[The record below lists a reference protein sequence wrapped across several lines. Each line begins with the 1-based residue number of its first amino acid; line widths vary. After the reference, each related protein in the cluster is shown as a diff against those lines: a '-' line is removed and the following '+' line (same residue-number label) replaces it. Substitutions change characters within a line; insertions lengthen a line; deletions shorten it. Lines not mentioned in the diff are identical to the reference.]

1 MISYPAHRRQR
12 VADRESGQASM
23 VTVAM
28 FMMLFAAIA
37 VSFTFVVI
45 SASRQ
50 ALNDSLQ
57 SSAKIAAESGVE
69 DAKRL
74 IVYCYNKRQSDGSYP
89 PDDQKLC
96 LQVIGKLS
104 DELEGMG
111 CDKILKEMYD
121 KGGISDV
128 EQESNNRGYR
138 VKVGNNGSNNNNENN
153 EYYQCLKIATKTDNY
168 QGIVN
173 NLGKSVIVPL
183 RVVDEKGHAAVIDK
197 LEIEWHRNV
206 TGNDG
211 DNPAEMNGATGTG
224 LPPANIWSKSN
235 RPAVLRVERVG
246 VPKKAGGFSLND
258 LADSDTALTL
268 RPSVNPSLKGNS
280 NYNLGAYKPQ
290 YPPLPLGRDGIAP
303 NNQYYDQHGNKIAPI
318 AEAACKDGG
327 GGDDYACKT
336 TFNGELLDTGN
347 IDYYLRINA
356 IYRSTHFKIT
366 AYGQNGKKLYFDGV
380 QPLVDV
386 TGRSSDSFSR
396 IQARLKPSFDKNADS
411 TNWWPEYV
419 IDTNGKVCKD
429 IEVQYDEGEDRCK

>member
-1 MISYPAHRRQR
+1 MISRLVSRCRPG
-12 VADRESGQASM
+12 DRESGQASM

-89 PDDQKLC
+89 SADDKKLC
-96 LQVIGKLS
+96 SQVIGKLS
-104 DELEGMG
+104 DQLEGMG

-128 EQESNNRGYR
+128 ERENNNRGYR
-138 VKVGNNGSNNNNENN
+138 VKVGNNGGGSNENN

-168 QGIVN
+168 QGMVN
-173 NLGKSVIVPL
+173 NLGKSIIVPL
-183 RVVDEKGHAAVIDK
+183 RVVDTQNQAAVIASLK
-197 LEIEWHRNV
+197 IEWHRNV
-206 TGNDG
+206 NGNDG
-211 DNPAEMNGATGTG
+211 DNLAEMNGATGTG
-224 LPPANIWSKSN
+224 LPPANIWSNSN

-246 VPKKAGGFSLND
+246 VPKGNFTLD
-258 LADSDTALTL
+258 QLADRDTALTL
-268 RPSVNPSLKGNS
+268 RPSVNGKGS
-280 NYNLGAYKPQ
+280 YNLGAYKPR
-290 YPPLPLGRDGIAP
+290 YPFNDRDKIAP
-303 NNQYYDQHGNKIAPI
+303 NNQYYDHSKKTVPI
-318 AEAACKDGG
+318 VEAACKDGG

-336 TFNGELLDTGN
+336 TFDGESLVTKD

-356 IYRSTHFKIT
+356 IYRSAHFKIT
-366 AYGQNGKKLYFDGV
+366 AYDKSGKKLYFDGV

-429 IEVQYDEGEDRCK
+429 IEVQYDTGEDRCTYN

>member
-1 MISYPAHRRQR
+1 MISRLVSRCRPG
-12 VADRESGQASM
+12 DRESGQASM

-74 IVYCYNKRQSDGSYP
+74 IVYCYNKRQLGGGYSSA
-89 PDDQKLC
+89 DDQKLC
-96 LQVIGKLS
+96 SQVIGKLS
-104 DELEGMG
+104 DELEGMK
-111 CDKILKEMYD
+111 CDYILEQMKN
-121 KGGISDV
+121 KAGIDGV
-128 EQESNNRGYR
+128 EEEDNGRGYR
-138 VKVGNNGSNNNNENN
+138 VRVGNNGGGKNENN

-168 QGIVN
+168 QGVVN

-183 RVVDEKGHAAVIDK
+183 RVVDKYNQAAVIDR

-211 DNPAEMNGATGTG
+211 DDPAKMNGAMGTG
-224 LPPANIWSKSN
+224 LPPAGTWNSGNSN

-246 VPKKAGGFSLND
+246 VPKKVGGFTLNE

-268 RPSVNPSLKGNS
+268 RPSVNGNGGGKDK
-280 NYNLGAYKPQ
+280 NRYHLGDYKPYYQ
-290 YPPLPLGRDGIAP
+290 SGRDSIAP
-303 NNQYYDQHGNKIAPI
+303 NNQYGGKAPI
-318 AEAACKDGG
+318 VEVKCDGA
-327 GGDDYACKT
+327 DYACKT
-336 TFNGELLDTGN
+336 IFEDSLDTTKK
-347 IDYYLRINA
+347 DYYLRINA

-366 AYGQNGKKLYFDGV
+366 AYGPGGKKLYFDGV

-429 IEVQYDEGEDRCK
+429 IEVQYDTGEDRCK

>member
-1 MISYPAHRRQR
+1 MISRLVSRCRPG
-12 VADRESGQASM
+12 DRESGQASM

-74 IVYCYNKRQSDGSYP
+74 IVYCYNKRSGGSYTT
-89 PDDQKLC
+89 PDAQQLC
-96 LQVIGKLS
+96 PQVIGKLS
-104 DELEGMG
+104 TELEGMG
-111 CDKILKEMYD
+111 CDEILGLM
-121 KGGISDV
+121 KGKGISDV
-128 EQESNNRGYR
+128 EEEGGRGYR

-183 RVVDEKGHAAVIDK
+183 RVVTEKNQAAVITSLK
-197 LEIEWHRNV
+197 IEWHRNV

-211 DNPAEMNGATGTG
+211 DDPAKMNGAMGTG
-224 LPPANIWSKSN
+224 LPPTGTWNSGNSN

-246 VPKKAGGFSLND
+246 VPKKVGGFTLNE

-268 RPSVNPSLKGNS
+268 RPSLKGNS
-280 NYNLGAYKPQ
+280 SYNLGAYKPQ

-303 NNQYYDQHGNKIAPI
+303 NNQYSGKVPI
-318 AEAACKDGG
+318 VEAKCKDNNG
-327 GGDDYACKT
+327 DYACETIFDKESLYT
-336 TFNGELLDTGN
+336 DK
-347 IDYYLRINA
+347 IYYLRINA

-366 AYGQNGKKLYFDGV
+366 AYQGKDKLYFDGV

-429 IEVQYDEGEDRCK
+429 IEVQYDEGEDRCPHN

>member
-1 MISYPAHRRQR
+1 MISYRARRRQR

-74 IVYCYNKRQSDGSYP
+74 IVYCYNKRQSDGTYP
-89 PDDQKLC
+89 PADQQLC
-96 LQVIGKLS
+96 SQVIGKLS
-104 DELEGMG
+104 DDLETTG
-111 CDKILKEMYD
+111 CDEILGLM
-121 KGGISDV
+121 KGKGISDV
-128 EQESNNRGYR
+128 EEEGNNRGYR
-138 VKVGNNGSNNNNENN
+138 VKVGNNSGGKNENN

-168 QGIVN
+168 QGTVN

-183 RVVDEKGHAAVIDK
+183 RVVDTKNQAAVIAS

-211 DNPAEMNGATGTG
+211 DDPAKMNGAMGTG
-224 LPPANIWSKSN
+224 LPPAGTWNSGNSN

-246 VPKKAGGFSLND
+246 VPNKVNFTLD
-258 LADSDTALTL
+258 QLADSDTALTL
-268 RPSVNPSLKGNS
+268 RPSVKGNS
-280 NYNLGAYKPQ
+280 SYNLGTYKPR
-290 YPPLPLGRDGIAP
+290 YPFNDRDKIAP
-303 NNQYYDQHGNKIAPI
+303 NNQYYDQYGNKTAPI
-318 AEAACKDGG
+318 VKAACKDSG
-327 GGDDYACKT
+327 DYACKT
-336 TFNGELLDTGN
+336 TFDGESLVTKDK
-347 IDYYLRINA
+347 DYYLRINA

-366 AYGQNGKKLYFDGV
+366 AKDKNGNKLYFDGV

-429 IEVQYDEGEDRCK
+429 IEVQYDEGEDRCPHN

>member
-1 MISYPAHRRQR
+1 MISRLVSRCRPG
-12 VADRESGQASM
+12 DRESGQASM

-74 IVYCYNKRQSDGSYP
+74 IVYCYNKRQSGGGYSSA
-89 PDDQKLC
+89 DDKKLC
-96 LQVIGKLS
+96 SQVIGKLS
-104 DELEGMG
+104 DQLEGMG
-111 CDKILKEMYD
+111 CDEILGLM
-121 KGGISDV
+121 KGKGISDV
-128 EQESNNRGYR
+128 EEESNNRGYR
-138 VKVGNNGSNNNNENN
+138 VKVGNNGGGKNENN

-168 QGIVN
+168 QGVVN
-173 NLGKSVIVPL
+173 NLGKSIIVPL
-183 RVVDEKGHAAVIDK
+183 RVVNTQNQAAVIAS

-211 DNPAEMNGATGTG
+211 DDPAKMNGAMGTG
-224 LPPANIWSKSN
+224 LPPAGTWNSGNSN

-246 VPKKAGGFSLND
+246 VVKGSFTLDS
-258 LADSDTALTL
+258 LADRDTALTL
-268 RPSVNPSLKGNS
+268 RPSVNGNGGGKDK
-280 NYNLGAYKPQ
+280 NRYHLGDYKPYYQ
-290 YPPLPLGRDGIAP
+290 SGRDSIAP
-303 NNQYYDQHGNKIAPI
+303 NNQYGGKAPI
-318 AEAACKDGG
+318 VEAKCDGA
-327 GGDDYACKT
+327 DYACKT
-336 TFNGELLDTGN
+336 IFEDSLDTTKT
-347 IDYYLRINA
+347 DYYLRINA

-429 IEVQYDEGEDRCK
+429 IEVQYDEGEDRCKYK

>member
-1 MISYPAHRRQR
+1 MISYRARRRQR

-74 IVYCYNKRQSDGSYP
+74 IVYCYNKRSGGSYIT
-89 PDDQKLC
+89 PDAQQLC
-96 LQVIGKLS
+96 PKVIGKLS
-104 DELEGMG
+104 TELEGMD
-111 CDKILKEMYD
+111 CDYILKPMHD
-121 KGGISDV
+121 NGTISSV
-128 EQESNNRGYR
+128 EKEDNGRGYR
-138 VKVGNNGSNNNNENN
+138 VRVGNNSGGKNENN

-168 QGIVN
+168 QGTVN

-183 RVVDEKGHAAVIDK
+183 RVVDGKNQAAVIDR

-211 DNPAEMNGATGTG
+211 DDLAEMNGANGTG
-224 LPPANIWSKSN
+224 LPPAGTWNNSN

-246 VPKKAGGFSLND
+246 VPKNNFTLDSL
-258 LADSDTALTL
+258 AESDTALTL
-268 RPSVNPSLKGNS
+268 RPSVSGNGKGGYRLG
-280 NYNLGAYKPQ
+280 NYEPQ
-290 YPPLPLGRDGIAP
+290 YPSGNKDKIAP
-303 NNQYYDQHGNKIAPI
+303 NSQYHKGVPIVEAYCQNGGNNN
-318 AEAACKDGG
+318 
-327 GGDDYACKT
+327 DYACKT
-336 TFNGELLDTGN
+336 IFNKESLYTDKT
-347 IDYYLRINA
+347 YYLRINA

-366 AYGQNGKKLYFDGV
+366 AYQGKNKLYFDGV

-429 IEVQYDEGEDRCK
+429 IEVQYDKGEDRCQP

>member
-1 MISYPAHRRQR
+1 MISRLVSRCRPG
-12 VADRESGQASM
+12 DRESGQASM

-74 IVYCYNKRQSDGSYP
+74 IVYCYNKRSGGNYTT
-89 PDDQKLC
+89 PDAQQLC
-96 LQVIGKLS
+96 PKVIGKLS
-104 DELEGMG
+104 TELEGMG
-111 CDKILKEMYD
+111 CDEILKPMHD
-121 KGGISDV
+121 IGTISEV
-128 EQESNNRGYR
+128 EQEGNNRGYR
-138 VKVGNNGSNNNNENN
+138 VKVGDNSGGKNENN

-183 RVVDEKGHAAVIDK
+183 RVVDKNNNAAVIAS

-211 DNPAEMNGATGTG
+211 DNPADMNGVKGTG
-224 LPPANIWSKSN
+224 LPPAATWNSRN

-246 VPKKAGGFSLND
+246 VAKGNFTLDS

-268 RPSVNPSLKGNS
+268 RPSEKGNDR
-280 NYNLGAYKPQ
+280 YRLGNYKPR
-290 YPPLPLGRDGIAP
+290 YPSGRNNIAP
-303 NNQYYDQHGNKIAPI
+303 NNQYNNGNVPI
-318 AEAACKDGG
+318 VEANCQNGSNKN
-327 GGDDYACKT
+327 DYACKT
-336 TFNGELLDTGN
+336 IFDQESLDTKAT
-347 IDYYLRINA
+347 DYYLRINA

-366 AYGQNGKKLYFDGV
+366 AYGPGGNKLYFDGV

-396 IQARLKPSFDKNADS
+396 IQARLKPTYDNS
-411 TNWWPEYV
+411 TNSSNWWPEYV

-429 IEVQYDEGEDRCK
+429 IEVQYDKGEDRCTY

>member
-1 MISYPAHRRQR
+1 MISRLVSRCRPG
-12 VADRESGQASM
+12 DRESGQASM

-74 IVYCYNKRQSDGSYP
+74 IVYCYNKRQSDGNYP
-89 PDDQKLC
+89 PDAQQLC
-96 LQVIGKLS
+96 PKVIGKLS
-104 DELEGMG
+104 DKLEDMG
-111 CDKILKEMYD
+111 CDDILKPMHD

-138 VKVGNNGSNNNNENN
+138 VKVGNNGGGKNENN

-168 QGIVN
+168 QGMVN
-173 NLGKSVIVPL
+173 NLGKSIIVPL
-183 RVVDEKGHAAVIDK
+183 RVVNTQNQAAVIASLK
-197 LEIEWHRNV
+197 IEWHRNV
-206 TGNDG
+206 NGNDG
-211 DNPAEMNGATGTG
+211 DNPAEMNGAEGTG

-268 RPSVNPSLKGNS
+268 RPSVNGNGGGKDK
-280 NYNLGAYKPQ
+280 NRYHLGDYKPYYQ
-290 YPPLPLGRDGIAP
+290 SGRDSIAP
-303 NNQYYDQHGNKIAPI
+303 NNQYGGKAPI
-318 AEAACKDGG
+318 VEVKCDGA
-327 GGDDYACKT
+327 DYACKT
-336 TFNGELLDTGN
+336 IFEDSLHTNKK
-347 IDYYLRINA
+347 DYYLRINA

-366 AYGQNGKKLYFDGV
+366 AYDDHGNKLYFDGV

-386 TGRSSDSFSR
+386 TGSSSDSFSR

-429 IEVQYDEGEDRCK
+429 IEVQYDEGEDRCTYK

>member
-1 MISYPAHRRQR
+1 MISRLVSRCRPG
-12 VADRESGQASM
+12 DRESGQASM

-74 IVYCYNKRQSDGSYP
+74 IVYCYNKRQPGGGYSSA
-89 PDDQKLC
+89 DDQKLC
-96 LQVIGKLS
+96 SQVIGKLS
-104 DELEGMG
+104 DELEGMK
-111 CDKILKEMYD
+111 CDYILEQMKN
-121 KGGISDV
+121 KAGIDGV
-128 EQESNNRGYR
+128 EEEDNGRGYR
-138 VKVGNNGSNNNNENN
+138 VRVGNNGGGKNENN

-168 QGIVN
+168 QGVVN

-183 RVVDEKGHAAVIDK
+183 RVVDINNQAAVIDR

-206 TGNDG
+206 AGNDG
-211 DNPAEMNGATGTG
+211 DNPADMNGAKGTG
-224 LPPANIWSKSN
+224 LPKATTWNSSN

-246 VPKKAGGFSLND
+246 VPKGNFTLD
-258 LADSDTALTL
+258 QLAESDTALTL
-268 RPSVNPSLKGNS
+268 RPSVKKNVS
-280 NYNLGAYKPQ
+280 NYRLGDYKPQ
-290 YPPLPLGRDGIAP
+290 YPFNDRDKIAP
-303 NNQYYDQHGNKIAPI
+303 NSQYYDQHGNKIAPI
-318 AEAACKDGG
+318 VEATCKNNNGE
-327 GGDDYACKT
+327 YACKT
-336 TFNGELLDTGN
+336 IFDQESLYTDKT
-347 IDYYLRINA
+347 YYLRINA

-366 AYGQNGKKLYFDGV
+366 AYQGKNKLYFDGV

-429 IEVQYDEGEDRCK
+429 IEVQYDTGEDRCK

>member
-1 MISYPAHRRQR
+1 MISRLVSRCRPG
-12 VADRESGQASM
+12 DRESGQASM

-89 PDDQKLC
+89 PADQKLC

-104 DELEGMG
+104 TDLETMG
-111 CDKILKEMYD
+111 CDKILEQVAITQPSNFKVEKED
-121 KGGISDV
+121 NG
-128 EQESNNRGYR
+128 RGYR
-138 VKVGNNGSNNNNENN
+138 VRVGNNGSSNKNENN

-168 QGIVN
+168 QGVVN

-183 RVVDEKGHAAVIDK
+183 RVVDKNNNAAVIDR

-211 DNPAEMNGATGTG
+211 DDPAKMNGAMGTG
-224 LPPANIWSKSN
+224 LPPAGTWNNSN

-246 VPKKAGGFSLND
+246 VPKKVGGFTLNE

-268 RPSVNPSLKGNS
+268 RPSVKKNVS
-280 NYNLGAYKPQ
+280 NYRLGDYKPQ
-290 YPPLPLGRDGIAP
+290 YPFNDRDKIAP
-303 NNQYYDQHGNKIAPI
+303 NSQYYDQHGNKIAPI
-318 AEAACKDGG
+318 VEATCKNNNGE
-327 GGDDYACKT
+327 YACKT
-336 TFNGELLDTGN
+336 IFDQESLYTDKT
-347 IDYYLRINA
+347 YYLRINA

-366 AYGQNGKKLYFDGV
+366 AYQGKNKLYFDGV

-429 IEVQYDEGEDRCK
+429 IEVQYDEGEDRCPQH

>member
-1 MISYPAHRRQR
+1 MISYRARRRQR

-74 IVYCYNKRQSDGSYP
+74 IVYCYNKRSGGSYTT
-89 PDDQKLC
+89 PDAQQLC
-96 LQVIGKLS
+96 PQVIGKLS
-104 DELEGMG
+104 TELEGMG
-111 CDKILKEMYD
+111 CDEILGLM
-121 KGGISDV
+121 KGKGISDV

-138 VKVGNNGSNNNNENN
+138 VKVGNNGGGKNENN

-168 QGIVN
+168 QGVVN

-183 RVVDEKGHAAVIDK
+183 RVVDEKGHAAVITK

-211 DNPAEMNGATGTG
+211 DDPAKMNGAMGTG

-235 RPAVLRVERVG
+235 RPAVLRVERVD
-246 VPKKAGGFSLND
+246 VPKGNFTLD
-258 LADSDTALTL
+258 QLADSDTALTL
-268 RPSVNPSLKGNS
+268 RPSLKGNS
-280 NYNLGAYKPQ
+280 SYNLGTYKPR
-290 YPPLPLGRDGIAP
+290 YPFNDRNKIAP
-303 NNQYYDQHGNKIAPI
+303 NNQYYDHSKKTVPI
-318 AEAACKDGG
+318 VEAACNDSG
-327 GGDDYACKT
+327 DYACKT
-336 TFNGELLDTGN
+336 TFNGELLDTDKTA
-347 IDYYLRINA
+347 DYYLRINA

-366 AYGQNGKKLYFDGV
+366 AYDKNGKLYFDGV

-429 IEVQYDEGEDRCK
+429 IEVQYDKGEDRCK

>member
-1 MISYPAHRRQR
+1 MISYQARRRQR
-12 VADRESGQASM
+12 VADCESGQASM

-89 PDDQKLC
+89 PADKPLC
-96 LQVIGKLS
+96 SEVIGKLS
-104 DELEGMG
+104 DELEGRG
-111 CDKILKEMYD
+111 CDKILKPMYD

-128 EQESNNRGYR
+128 EEEGGRGYR
-138 VKVGNNGSNNNNENN
+138 VRVGNSGSNNNNENN

-168 QGIVN
+168 QGVVN

-183 RVVDEKGHAAVIDK
+183 RVVNTQNQAAVIAS

-206 TGNDG
+206 AGNDG
-211 DNPAEMNGATGTG
+211 DDPAKMNGAMGTG
-224 LPPANIWSKSN
+224 LPPAGTWNSGNSN

-246 VPKKAGGFSLND
+246 VPKKAGGFSLNE

-268 RPSVNPSLKGNS
+268 RPSVKKKVS
-280 NYNLGAYKPQ
+280 NYRLGDYKPQ
-290 YPPLPLGRDGIAP
+290 YPFNDRDKIAP
-303 NNQYYDQHGNKIAPI
+303 NSQYYDQHGNKIAPI
-318 AEAACKDGG
+318 AEAACKDGVG
-327 GGDDYACKT
+327 SNNEYACKT
-336 TFNGELLDTGN
+336 TFYGELLDTDKTA
-347 IDYYLRINA
+347 DYYLRINA

-366 AYGQNGKKLYFDGV
+366 AYDKNGSKLYFDGV

-429 IEVQYDEGEDRCK
+429 IEVQYDKGEDRCNP

>member
-1 MISYPAHRRQR
+1 MISRLVSRCRPG
-12 VADRESGQASM
+12 DRESGQASM

-74 IVYCYNKRQSDGSYP
+74 IVYCYNKRQASGGYASQAD
-89 PDDQKLC
+89 KNLC
-96 LQVIGKLS
+96 SEVIGKLS
-104 DELEGMG
+104 TELEGRD
-111 CDKILKEMYD
+111 CDKILEQVDITQSSNFKVEKE
-121 KGGISDV
+121 GG
-128 EQESNNRGYR
+128 RGYR
-138 VKVGNNGSNNNNENN
+138 VRVGNNGGGKNENN

-168 QGIVN
+168 QGVVN

-183 RVVDEKGHAAVIDK
+183 RVVDKYNQAAVIDR

-211 DNPAEMNGATGTG
+211 DDPAVMNGAKGTG
-224 LPPANIWSKSN
+224 LPKATTWNSSN

-246 VPKKAGGFSLND
+246 VPKKVGGFTLNE

-268 RPSVNPSLKGNS
+268 RPSESGNGKGGYRLG
-280 NYNLGAYKPQ
+280 NYEPQ
-290 YPPLPLGRDGIAP
+290 YPSGNKDKIAP
-303 NNQYYDQHGNKIAPI
+303 NSQYHKGVPIVEAYCQNGGNNN
-318 AEAACKDGG
+318 
-327 GGDDYACKT
+327 DYACKT
-336 TFNGELLDTGN
+336 IFNKESLYTDKT
-347 IDYYLRINA
+347 YYLRINA

-366 AYGQNGKKLYFDGV
+366 AYGPGGNKLYFDGV

-386 TGRSSDSFSR
+386 TGSSSDSFSR

-429 IEVQYDEGEDRCK
+429 IEVQYDTGEDRCK

>member
-1 MISYPAHRRQR
+1 MISRLVSRCRPG
-12 VADRESGQASM
+12 DRESGQASM

-89 PDDQKLC
+89 PADKPLC
-96 LQVIGKLS
+96 SEVIGKLS
-104 DELEGMG
+104 DELEGRG
-111 CDKILKEMYD
+111 CDKILKPMYD

-128 EQESNNRGYR
+128 EEEGGRGYR
-138 VKVGNNGSNNNNENN
+138 VKVGNNSGGKNENN

-168 QGIVN
+168 QGVVN

-183 RVVDEKGHAAVIDK
+183 RVVDKNNNAAVIAS

-206 TGNDG
+206 AGSDG
-211 DNPAEMNGATGTG
+211 DNQAEMNGAEGTG
-224 LPPANIWSKSN
+224 LPPANIWTKSN

-246 VPKKAGGFSLND
+246 VANKGSFTLDS
-258 LADSDTALTL
+258 LADNDTALTL
-268 RPSVNPSLKGNS
+268 RPSLKGNS

-303 NNQYYDQHGNKIAPI
+303 NNQYGGKVPI
-318 AEAACKDGG
+318 VGAKCQDSG
-327 GGDDYACKT
+327 DYACKT
-336 TFNGELLDTGN
+336 TFDGESLVTKDT
-347 IDYYLRINA
+347 DYYLRINA
-356 IYRSTHFKIT
+356 IYRSAHFKIT
-366 AYGQNGKKLYFDGV
+366 AYDKNGKPLYFDGV

-396 IQARLKPSFDKNADS
+396 IQARLRPSFDKNADS

-429 IEVQYDEGEDRCK
+429 IEVQYDKGEDRCQP

>member
-1 MISYPAHRRQR
+1 MISRLVSRCRPG
-12 VADRESGQASM
+12 DRESGQASM

-74 IVYCYNKRQSDGSYP
+74 IVYCYNKRSGGSYTT
-89 PDDQKLC
+89 PDAQQLC
-96 LQVIGKLS
+96 PKVIGKLS
-104 DELEGMG
+104 TELEGMG
-111 CDKILKEMYD
+111 CDEILKPMHD
-121 KGGISDV
+121 IGTISEV
-128 EQESNNRGYR
+128 EQEGNNRGYR
-138 VKVGNNGSNNNNENN
+138 VKVGNNGGGDNENN

-168 QGIVN
+168 QGVVN

-183 RVVDEKGHAAVIDK
+183 RVVDINNQAAVITSLK
-197 LEIEWHRNV
+197 IEWHRNV

-211 DNPAEMNGATGTG
+211 DDPAVMNGAMGTG
-224 LPPANIWSKSN
+224 LPPVGTWNSGNSN

-246 VPKKAGGFSLND
+246 VPKKVGGFSLND

-268 RPSVNPSLKGNS
+268 RPSLKGNS
-280 NYNLGAYKPQ
+280 SYNLGAYKPQ

-303 NNQYYDQHGNKIAPI
+303 NNQYSGKVPI
-318 AEAACKDGG
+318 VEAACKDGG

-336 TFNGELLDTGN
+336 TFDGESLVTKDK
-347 IDYYLRINA
+347 DYYLRINA

-366 AYGQNGKKLYFDGV
+366 AYDQNGKPLYFDGV

-429 IEVQYDEGEDRCK
+429 IEVQYDKGEDRCNP

>member
-1 MISYPAHRRQR
+1 MISYRAHRRQR

-74 IVYCYNKRQSDGSYP
+74 IVYCYNKRQPDGSYLHQ
-89 PDDQKLC
+89 DDKQLC
-96 LQVIGKLS
+96 SEVIGKLS
-104 DELEGMG
+104 DKLEDMG
-111 CDKILKEMYD
+111 CDDILD
-121 KGGISDV
+121 KLD
-128 EQESNNRGYR
+128 SNNYKNSFAVEEEGNRGHR
-138 VKVGNNGSNNNNENN
+138 VRVGNNGSNNNNENN

-168 QGIVN
+168 QGTVN

-183 RVVDEKGHAAVIDK
+183 RVVDKYNQAAVIDR

-211 DNPAEMNGATGTG
+211 DNPADMNGAKGPG
-224 LPPANIWSKSN
+224 LPSAGTWNSSN

-246 VPKKAGGFSLND
+246 VPKKVGGFSLKD

-268 RPSVNPSLKGNS
+268 RPSVKKNVS
-280 NYNLGAYKPQ
+280 NYRLGDYKPQ
-290 YPPLPLGRDGIAP
+290 YPFNNRDKIAP
-303 NNQYYDQHGNKIAPI
+303 NSQYYDQHGNKIAPI
-318 AEAACKDGG
+318 VEATCKNNNGE
-327 GGDDYACKT
+327 YACKT
-336 TFNGELLDTGN
+336 IFDQESLYTDKT
-347 IDYYLRINA
+347 YYLRINA

-366 AYGQNGKKLYFDGV
+366 AYGPGGNKLYFDGV

-429 IEVQYDEGEDRCK
+429 IEVQYDEGEDRCKYK

>member
-1 MISYPAHRRQR
+1 MISYPARRRQR

-74 IVYCYNKRQSDGSYP
+74 IVYCYNKRSGGSYTT
-89 PDDQKLC
+89 PDAQQLC
-96 LQVIGKLS
+96 PKVIGKLS
-104 DELEGMG
+104 TELEGMG
-111 CDKILKEMYD
+111 CDKILEKMY
-121 KGGISDV
+121 KKGISDV
-128 EQESNNRGYR
+128 EQEGNRGYR
-138 VKVGNNGSNNNNENN
+138 VRVGNNGGGKNENN

-168 QGIVN
+168 QGMVN

-183 RVVDEKGHAAVIDK
+183 RVVDKNNNAAVIAS

-206 TGNDG
+206 AGNDG
-211 DNPAEMNGATGTG
+211 DNQAEMHGAEGTG
-224 LPPANIWSKSN
+224 LPPANIWTKSN

-246 VPKKAGGFSLND
+246 VPNKVNFTLD
-258 LADSDTALTL
+258 QLADSDTALTL
-268 RPSVNPSLKGNS
+268 RPSVKGNS
-280 NYNLGAYKPQ
+280 SYNLGTYKPR
-290 YPPLPLGRDGIAP
+290 YPFNDRDKIAP
-303 NNQYYDQHGNKIAPI
+303 NNQYYDQYGNKTAPI
-318 AEAACKDGG
+318 VKAACKDSG
-327 GGDDYACKT
+327 DYACKT

-347 IDYYLRINA
+347 KDYYLRINA
-356 IYRSTHFKIT
+356 IYRSAHFKIT
-366 AYGQNGKKLYFDGV
+366 AYDKNGSKLYFDGV

-429 IEVQYDEGEDRCK
+429 IEVQYDKGEDRCNP

>member
-1 MISYPAHRRQR
+1 MISYRARRRQR

-89 PDDQKLC
+89 PADQKLC
-96 LQVIGKLS
+96 SEVIGKLS
-104 DELEGMG
+104 DELEGRS
-111 CDKILKEMYD
+111 CDKILGELDNINYNKSFAVEKE
-121 KGGISDV
+121 GS
-128 EQESNNRGYR
+128 RGYR
-138 VKVGNNGSNNNNENN
+138 VRVGDNSGGKNENN

-173 NLGKSVIVPL
+173 NLGKSIIVPL
-183 RVVDEKGHAAVIDK
+183 RVVNTQNQAAVIASLK
-197 LEIEWHRNV
+197 IEWHRNV
-206 TGNDG
+206 NGNDG
-211 DNPAEMNGATGTG
+211 DNPAEMNGAEGTG

-268 RPSVNPSLKGNS
+268 RPSLKGNS

-303 NNQYYDQHGNKIAPI
+303 NNQYGGKVPI
-318 AEAACKDGG
+318 VGAKCQDSG
-327 GGDDYACKT
+327 DYACKT
-336 TFNGELLDTGN
+336 TFDGESLDTDKTA
-347 IDYYLRINA
+347 DYYLRINA

-366 AYGQNGKKLYFDGV
+366 AYDKNGSKLYFDGV

-429 IEVQYDEGEDRCK
+429 IEVQYDKGEDRCKP

>member
-1 MISYPAHRRQR
+1 MISYQARRRQR
-12 VADRESGQASM
+12 VADCESGQASM

-74 IVYCYNKRQSDGSYP
+74 IVYCYNKRSGGSYTT
-89 PDDQKLC
+89 PDAQQLC
-96 LQVIGKLS
+96 PKVIGKLS
-104 DELEGMG
+104 TELEGMG
-111 CDKILKEMYD
+111 CDEILGLM
-121 KGGISDV
+121 KGKGISDV
-128 EQESNNRGYR
+128 EEEGGRGYR
-138 VKVGNNGSNNNNENN
+138 VRVGNSGSNNNNENN

-168 QGIVN
+168 QGVVN

-183 RVVDEKGHAAVIDK
+183 RVVNTQNQAAVIAS

-211 DNPAEMNGATGTG
+211 DDPAKMNGAMGTG
-224 LPPANIWSKSN
+224 LPPAGTWNSGNSN

-246 VPKKAGGFSLND
+246 VVKGSFTLDS
-258 LADSDTALTL
+258 LADRDTALTL
-268 RPSVNPSLKGNS
+268 RPSVNGNGGGKDK
-280 NYNLGAYKPQ
+280 NRYHLGDYKPYYQ
-290 YPPLPLGRDGIAP
+290 SGRDSIAP
-303 NNQYYDQHGNKIAPI
+303 NNQYGGKAPI
-318 AEAACKDGG
+318 VEAKCDGA
-327 GGDDYACKT
+327 DYACKT
-336 TFNGELLDTGN
+336 IFEDSLDTTKT
-347 IDYYLRINA
+347 DYYLRINA

-429 IEVQYDEGEDRCK
+429 IEVQYDKGEDRCQ

>member
-1 MISYPAHRRQR
+1 MISRLVSRCRPG
-12 VADRESGQASM
+12 DRESGQASM

-74 IVYCYNKRQSDGSYP
+74 IVYCYNKRQLGGGYSSA
-89 PDDQKLC
+89 DDQKLC
-96 LQVIGKLS
+96 SQVIGKLS
-104 DELEGMG
+104 DELETRG
-111 CDKILKEMYD
+111 CDEILEQVAITQSSNFKVEKE
-121 KGGISDV
+121 GG
-128 EQESNNRGYR
+128 RGYR
-138 VKVGNNGSNNNNENN
+138 VRVGNNGGGKNENN

-168 QGIVN
+168 QGTVN

-183 RVVDEKGHAAVIDK
+183 KVVDKYNQAAVIDR

-211 DNPAEMNGATGTG
+211 DDPAVMNGAQGTG
-224 LPPANIWSKSN
+224 LPKATTWNSSN

-246 VPKKAGGFSLND
+246 VPKKVGGFTLNE

-268 RPSVNPSLKGNS
+268 RPSVKKNVS
-280 NYNLGAYKPQ
+280 NYRLGDYKPQ
-290 YPPLPLGRDGIAP
+290 YPFNDRDKIAP
-303 NNQYYDQHGNKIAPI
+303 NSQYYDQHGNKIAPI
-318 AEAACKDGG
+318 VEATCKNNNGE
-327 GGDDYACKT
+327 YACKT
-336 TFNGELLDTGN
+336 IFDQESLYTDKT
-347 IDYYLRINA
+347 YYLRINA

-366 AYGQNGKKLYFDGV
+366 AYGPGGKKLYFDGV

-429 IEVQYDEGEDRCK
+429 IEVQYDTGEDRCK

>member
-1 MISYPAHRRQR
+1 MISRLVSRCRPG
-12 VADRESGQASM
+12 DRESGQASM

-74 IVYCYNKRQSDGSYP
+74 IVYCYNKRQLGGGYSSA
-89 PDDQKLC
+89 DDQKLC
-96 LQVIGKLS
+96 SQVIGKLS
-104 DELEGMG
+104 DELEGMK
-111 CDKILKEMYD
+111 CDYILEQMKN
-121 KGGISDV
+121 KAGIDGV
-128 EQESNNRGYR
+128 EEEDNGRGYR
-138 VKVGNNGSNNNNENN
+138 VRVGDNSGGKNENN

-168 QGIVN
+168 QGIVS

-183 RVVDEKGHAAVIDK
+183 RVVGINNQAAVIDR

-211 DNPAEMNGATGTG
+211 DNPAEMNGANGTG
-224 LPPANIWSKSN
+224 LPPAGTWNNSN

-246 VPKKAGGFSLND
+246 VPKGGFNLND
-258 LADSDTALTL
+258 LAGSDTALTL
-268 RPSVNPSLKGNS
+268 RPSESGNGKGGYRLG
-280 NYNLGAYKPQ
+280 NYEPQ
-290 YPPLPLGRDGIAP
+290 YPSGNKDKIAP
-303 NNQYYDQHGNKIAPI
+303 NSQYHKGVPIVEAYCQSGSNK
-318 AEAACKDGG
+318 E
-327 GGDDYACKT
+327 YACKT
-336 TFNGELLDTGN
+336 IFNKESLYTDKT
-347 IDYYLRINA
+347 YYLRINA

-366 AYGQNGKKLYFDGV
+366 AYQGKNKLYFDGV

-386 TGRSSDSFSR
+386 TGSSSDSFSR

-429 IEVQYDEGEDRCK
+429 IEVQYDEGEDRCKYK

>member
-1 MISYPAHRRQR
+1 MISYRARRRQR

-74 IVYCYNKRQSDGSYP
+74 IVYCYNKRSGGSYTT
-89 PDDQKLC
+89 PDAQQLC
-96 LQVIGKLS
+96 PKVIGKLS
-104 DELEGMG
+104 TQLEGMG
-111 CDKILKEMYD
+111 CDEILKPMHD
-121 KGGISDV
+121 IGTISEV
-128 EQESNNRGYR
+128 EQEGNNRGYR
-138 VKVGNNGSNNNNENN
+138 VKVGNNGGGDNENN

-168 QGIVN
+168 QGVVN

-183 RVVDEKGHAAVIDK
+183 RVVDKYNQAAVIDR

-211 DNPAEMNGATGTG
+211 DDLAEMNGANGTG
-224 LPPANIWSKSN
+224 LPPANIWSKNN

-246 VPKKAGGFSLND
+246 VPKNNFTLDSL
-258 LADSDTALTL
+258 AESDTALTL
-268 RPSVNPSLKGNS
+268 RPSVNGNGGGKDK
-280 NYNLGAYKPQ
+280 NRYHLGDYKPYYQ
-290 YPPLPLGRDGIAP
+290 SGRDSIAP
-303 NNQYYDQHGNKIAPI
+303 NNQYGGKAPI
-318 AEAACKDGG
+318 VEVKCDGA
-327 GGDDYACKT
+327 DYACKT
-336 TFNGELLDTGN
+336 IFEDSLDTTKT
-347 IDYYLRINA
+347 DYYLRINA

-366 AYGQNGKKLYFDGV
+366 AYQGKNKLYFDGV

-429 IEVQYDEGEDRCK
+429 IEVQYDTGEDRCK

>member
-1 MISYPAHRRQR
+1 MISRLVSRCRQG
-12 VADRESGQASM
+12 DRESGQASM

-74 IVYCYNKRQSDGSYP
+74 IVYCYNKRSGGSYTT
-89 PDDQKLC
+89 PDAQQLC
-96 LQVIGKLS
+96 PKVIGKLS
-104 DELEGMG
+104 TDLEGMG
-111 CDKILKEMYD
+111 CDEILGLM
-121 KGGISDV
+121 KGKGISDV
-128 EQESNNRGYR
+128 EEEGGRGYR
-138 VKVGNNGSNNNNENN
+138 VKVGNNGSNNKNENN

-168 QGIVN
+168 QGVVN

-183 RVVDEKGHAAVIDK
+183 RVVDGKGEAATITS

-211 DNPAEMNGATGTG
+211 DDPAVMNGAQGTG
-224 LPPANIWSKSN
+224 LPPAGTWNNSN
-235 RPAVLRVERVG
+235 RPAVLRAERVG
-246 VPKKAGGFSLND
+246 VPKNNFTLDSL
-258 LADSDTALTL
+258 AESDTALTL
-268 RPSVNPSLKGNS
+268 RPSVKKNVS
-280 NYNLGAYKPQ
+280 NYRLGDYKPQ
-290 YPPLPLGRDGIAP
+290 YPFNNRDKIAP
-303 NNQYYDQHGNKIAPI
+303 NSQYYDQHGNKIAPI
-318 AEAACKDGG
+318 VEATCKNNNGE
-327 GGDDYACKT
+327 YACKT
-336 TFNGELLDTGN
+336 IFDQESLYTDKT
-347 IDYYLRINA
+347 YYLRINA

-366 AYGQNGKKLYFDGV
+366 AYQGKNKLYFDGV

-429 IEVQYDEGEDRCK
+429 IEVQYDTGEDRCTYN

>member
-1 MISYPAHRRQR
+1 MISRLVSRCRPG
-12 VADRESGQASM
+12 DRESGQASM

-89 PDDQKLC
+89 PADQKLC

-104 DELEGMG
+104 DKLEDMG
-111 CDKILKEMYD
+111 CDDILGELDNINYNKSFAVEKE
-121 KGGISDV
+121 GS
-128 EQESNNRGYR
+128 RGHR
-138 VKVGNNGSNNNNENN
+138 VKVGNNGGGSNENN

-183 RVVDEKGHAAVIDK
+183 RVVDINNQAAVIDR

-211 DNPAEMNGATGTG
+211 DDLAEMNGANGTG
-224 LPPANIWSKSN
+224 LPKATTWNSSN
-235 RPAVLRVERVG
+235 RPAVLRVERVD
-246 VPKKAGGFSLND
+246 VSKVNSFSLND

-268 RPSVNPSLKGNS
+268 RPSVNGNGGGKDK
-280 NYNLGAYKPQ
+280 NRYHLGDYKPYYQ
-290 YPPLPLGRDGIAP
+290 SGRDSIAP
-303 NNQYYDQHGNKIAPI
+303 NNQYGGKAPI
-318 AEAACKDGG
+318 VEVKCDGA
-327 GGDDYACKT
+327 DYACKT
-336 TFNGELLDTGN
+336 IFEDSLDTTKK
-347 IDYYLRINA
+347 DYYLRINA

-366 AYGQNGKKLYFDGV
+366 AYDKNGSKLYFDGV

-396 IQARLKPSFDKNADS
+396 IQARLKPTYDNS
-411 TNWWPEYV
+411 TNSSNWWPEYV

-429 IEVQYDEGEDRCK
+429 IEVQYDKGEDRCPPYN

>member
-1 MISYPAHRRQR
+1 MISYRAHRRQR

-74 IVYCYNKRQSDGSYP
+74 IVYCYNKRQASGGYASQAD
-89 PDDQKLC
+89 KNLC
-96 LQVIGKLS
+96 SEVIGKLS
-104 DELEGMG
+104 TELEGRD
-111 CDKILKEMYD
+111 CDKILEQVDITQSSNFKVEKED
-121 KGGISDV
+121 NG
-128 EQESNNRGYR
+128 RGYR
-138 VKVGNNGSNNNNENN
+138 VKVGDNSGGKNENN

-168 QGIVN
+168 QGMVN
-173 NLGKSVIVPL
+173 NLGKSIIVPL
-183 RVVDEKGHAAVIDK
+183 RVVDKNNNAAVIAS

-211 DNPAEMNGATGTG
+211 DDPAKMNGAMGTG
-224 LPPANIWSKSN
+224 LPPAGTWNSGNSN

-268 RPSVNPSLKGNS
+268 RPSLKGNS
-280 NYNLGAYKPQ
+280 SYNLGAYKPQ

-303 NNQYYDQHGNKIAPI
+303 NNQYSGKVPI
-318 AEAACKDGG
+318 VEAACKDGG

-336 TFNGELLDTGN
+336 TFDGESLVTKDK
-347 IDYYLRINA
+347 DYYLRINA
-356 IYRSTHFKIT
+356 IYRSAHFKIT
-366 AYGQNGKKLYFDGV
+366 AYDQNGKPLYFDGV

-429 IEVQYDEGEDRCK
+429 IEVQYDTGEDRCK

>member
-1 MISYPAHRRQR
+1 
-12 VADRESGQASM
+12 M

-89 PDDQKLC
+89 PADKPLC
-96 LQVIGKLS
+96 SEVIGKLS
-104 DELEGMG
+104 DELEGRG
-111 CDKILKEMYD
+111 CDKILKPMYD

-128 EQESNNRGYR
+128 EEEGGRGYR
-138 VKVGNNGSNNNNENN
+138 VKVGNNSGGKNENN

-168 QGIVN
+168 QGVVN
-173 NLGKSVIVPL
+173 NLGKSIIVPL
-183 RVVDEKGHAAVIDK
+183 RVVDKNNNAAVITSLK
-197 LEIEWHRNV
+197 IEWHRNV

-211 DNPAEMNGATGTG
+211 DDPAKMNGAMGTG
-224 LPPANIWSKSN
+224 LPPAGTWNSGNSN

-246 VPKKAGGFSLND
+246 VSKVNSFSLND
-258 LADSDTALTL
+258 LAGSDTALTL
-268 RPSVNPSLKGNS
+268 RPSLKGNS
-280 NYNLGAYKPQ
+280 SYNLGTYKPR
-290 YPPLPLGRDGIAP
+290 YPFNDRNKIAP
-303 NNQYYDQHGNKIAPI
+303 NNQYYDHSKKTVPI
-318 AEAACKDGG
+318 VEAACNDSG
-327 GGDDYACKT
+327 DYACKT
-336 TFNGELLDTGN
+336 TFNGELLDTDKTA
-347 IDYYLRINA
+347 DYYLRINA

-366 AYGQNGKKLYFDGV
+366 AYDKNGKLYFDGV

-429 IEVQYDEGEDRCK
+429 IEVQYDKGEDRCQP

>member
-1 MISYPAHRRQR
+1 MISYRARRRQR

-74 IVYCYNKRQSDGSYP
+74 IVYCYNKRQANGDYVNQA
-89 PDDQKLC
+89 DKNLC
-96 LQVIGKLS
+96 SEVIGKLS
-104 DELEGMG
+104 TELEGRD
-111 CDKILKEMYD
+111 CDKILEQVAITQSSNFKVEKE
-121 KGGISDV
+121 GG
-128 EQESNNRGYR
+128 RGYR
-138 VKVGNNGSNNNNENN
+138 VRVGNSGSSNNNENN

-168 QGIVN
+168 QGMVN
-173 NLGKSVIVPL
+173 NLGKSIIVPL
-183 RVVDEKGHAAVIDK
+183 RVVDTQNQAAVIASLK
-197 LEIEWHRNV
+197 IEWHRNV
-206 TGNDG
+206 NGNDG
-211 DNPAEMNGATGTG
+211 DNPADMNGAEGTG
-224 LPPANIWSKSN
+224 LPPANIWNNSN

-246 VPKKAGGFSLND
+246 VPKGNFTLD
-258 LADSDTALTL
+258 QLADSDTALTL
-268 RPSVNPSLKGNS
+268 RPSVKKKVS
-280 NYNLGAYKPQ
+280 NYRLGDYKPQ
-290 YPPLPLGRDGIAP
+290 YPFNDRNKIAP
-303 NNQYYDQHGNKIAPI
+303 NSQYYDQHGNKIAPI
-318 AEAACKDGG
+318 AEAACKDNNG
-327 GGDDYACKT
+327 DYACST
-336 TFNGELLDTGN
+336 SFIGEQLDTKTA
-347 IDYYLRINA
+347 DYYLRINA

-366 AYGQNGKKLYFDGV
+366 AYDQNGKPLYFDGV

-429 IEVQYDEGEDRCK
+429 IEVQYDEGEDRCPH

>member
-1 MISYPAHRRQR
+1 MISYRARRRQR

-74 IVYCYNKRQSDGSYP
+74 IVYCYNKRSGGSYTT
-89 PDDQKLC
+89 PDAQQLC
-96 LQVIGKLS
+96 PKVIGKLS
-104 DELEGMG
+104 TELEGMG
-111 CDKILKEMYD
+111 CDEILKPMHDIGTVSE
-121 KGGISDV
+121 V
-128 EQESNNRGYR
+128 EQEGNNRGYR
-138 VKVGNNGSNNNNENN
+138 VKVGNNGGGDNENN

-168 QGIVN
+168 QGMVN
-173 NLGKSVIVPL
+173 NLGKSIIVPL
-183 RVVDEKGHAAVIDK
+183 RVVDGNNNAAVIDK

-206 TGNDG
+206 AGNDG
-211 DNPAEMNGATGTG
+211 DNPAEMHGAEGTG
-224 LPPANIWSKSN
+224 LPPATTWSSYN

-246 VPKKAGGFSLND
+246 VPNKVNFTLD
-258 LADSDTALTL
+258 QLADSDTALTL
-268 RPSVNPSLKGNS
+268 RPSVNKKVGN
-280 NYNLGAYKPQ
+280 YRLGDYKPR
-290 YPPLPLGRDGIAP
+290 YPFNDRDKIAP
-303 NNQYYDQHGNKIAPI
+303 NSQYYDQHGNKTAPI
-318 AEAACKDGG
+318 AEAACTDGG
-327 GGDDYACKT
+327 GSNNEYACKT
-336 TFNGELLDTGN
+336 TFYGDPLDTVN
-347 IDYYLRINA
+347 TDYYLRINA

-366 AYGQNGKKLYFDGV
+366 AKDQNGNKLYFDGV

-429 IEVQYDEGEDRCK
+429 IEVQYDEGEDRCPQH

>member
-1 MISYPAHRRQR
+1 MISYRARRRQR

-74 IVYCYNKRQSDGSYP
+74 IVYCYNKRSGGSYIT
-89 PDDQKLC
+89 PDAQQLC
-96 LQVIGKLS
+96 PKVIGKLS
-104 DELEGMG
+104 TELEGMD
-111 CDKILKEMYD
+111 CDYILKPMHD
-121 KGGISDV
+121 NGTISSV
-128 EQESNNRGYR
+128 EKEDNGRGYR
-138 VKVGNNGSNNNNENN
+138 VRVGNNGGGKNENN

-168 QGIVN
+168 QGMVN
-173 NLGKSVIVPL
+173 NLGKSIIVPL
-183 RVVDEKGHAAVIDK
+183 RVVDEKGHAAVITK

-211 DNPAEMNGATGTG
+211 DDPAKMNGAMGTG
-224 LPPANIWSKSN
+224 LPPANIWTKSN

-246 VPKKAGGFSLND
+246 VPKNNFTLDSLAEN
-258 LADSDTALTL
+258 DTALTL
-268 RPSVNPSLKGNS
+268 RPSVSGNGKS
-280 NYNLGAYKPQ
+280 GYRLGNYQPQ
-290 YPPLPLGRDGIAP
+290 YPSGNKDKIAP
-303 NNQYYDQHGNKIAPI
+303 NSQYHKGVPIVEAYCQNGGNNN
-318 AEAACKDGG
+318 
-327 GGDDYACKT
+327 DYACKT
-336 TFNGELLDTGN
+336 IFEDSLDTTKT
-347 IDYYLRINA
+347 DYYLRINA

-429 IEVQYDEGEDRCK
+429 IEVQYDTGEDRCQP

>member
-1 MISYPAHRRQR
+1 MISRLVSRCRPG
-12 VADRESGQASM
+12 DRESGQASM

-74 IVYCYNKRQSDGSYP
+74 IVYCYNKRQASGGYASQAD
-89 PDDQKLC
+89 KNLC
-96 LQVIGKLS
+96 SEVIGKLS
-104 DELEGMG
+104 TELEGRG
-111 CDKILKEMYD
+111 CDKILEQVDITQSSNFKVEKE
-121 KGGISDV
+121 G
-128 EQESNNRGYR
+128 NRGYR
-138 VKVGNNGSNNNNENN
+138 VRVGNNGSSNKNENN

-183 RVVDEKGHAAVIDK
+183 RVVDKYNQAAVIDSLK
-197 LEIEWHRNV
+197 IEWHRNV
-206 TGNDG
+206 AGSDG
-211 DNPAEMNGATGTG
+211 DNQAEMNGAEGTG
-224 LPPANIWSKSN
+224 LPPANIWSKNN

-246 VPKKAGGFSLND
+246 VPKGNFTLD
-258 LADSDTALTL
+258 QLAESDTALTL
-268 RPSVNPSLKGNS
+268 RPSVNGNGGGKDK
-280 NYNLGAYKPQ
+280 NRYHLGDYKPYYQ
-290 YPPLPLGRDGIAP
+290 SGRDSIAP
-303 NNQYYDQHGNKIAPI
+303 NNQYGGKAPI
-318 AEAACKDGG
+318 VEVKCDGA
-327 GGDDYACKT
+327 DYACKT
-336 TFNGELLDTGN
+336 TFDGESLVTKDT
-347 IDYYLRINA
+347 DYYLRINA
-356 IYRSTHFKIT
+356 IYRSAHFKIT
-366 AYGQNGKKLYFDGV
+366 AYDKNGKPLYFDGV

-396 IQARLKPSFDKNADS
+396 IQARLRPSFDKNADS

-429 IEVQYDEGEDRCK
+429 IEVQYDTGEDRCPHN

>member
-1 MISYPAHRRQR
+1 MISRLVSRCRPG
-12 VADRESGQASM
+12 DRESGQASM

-89 PDDQKLC
+89 PADKPLC
-96 LQVIGKLS
+96 SEVIGKLS
-104 DELEGMG
+104 DELEGRG
-111 CDKILKEMYD
+111 CDKILKPMYD

-128 EQESNNRGYR
+128 EEEGGRGYR
-138 VKVGNNGSNNNNENN
+138 VKVGNNSGGKNENN

-168 QGIVN
+168 QGVVN
-173 NLGKSVIVPL
+173 NLGKSIIVPL
-183 RVVDEKGHAAVIDK
+183 RVVDKNNNAAVIAS

-206 TGNDG
+206 AGNDG
-211 DNPAEMNGATGTG
+211 DNPAKMNGAMGTG
-224 LPPANIWSKSN
+224 LPPAGTWNSGNSN
-235 RPAVLRVERVG
+235 RPAVLRVERVDVAKG
-246 VPKKAGGFSLND
+246 SFTLDS

-268 RPSVNPSLKGNS
+268 RPSVNGNGGGKDK
-280 NYNLGAYKPQ
+280 NRYHLGDYKPYYQ
-290 YPPLPLGRDGIAP
+290 SGRDSIAP
-303 NNQYYDQHGNKIAPI
+303 NNQYGGKAPI
-318 AEAACKDGG
+318 VEAKCDGA
-327 GGDDYACKT
+327 DYACKT
-336 TFNGELLDTGN
+336 IFEDSLDTTKT
-347 IDYYLRINA
+347 DYYLRINA

-429 IEVQYDEGEDRCK
+429 IEVQYDTGEDRCK

>member
-1 MISYPAHRRQR
+1 MISRLVSRCRPG
-12 VADRESGQASM
+12 DRESGQASM

-89 PDDQKLC
+89 PADKPLC
-96 LQVIGKLS
+96 SEVIGKLS
-104 DELEGMG
+104 DELEGRG
-111 CDKILKEMYD
+111 CDKILKPMYD

-128 EQESNNRGYR
+128 EEEGGRGYR
-138 VKVGNNGSNNNNENN
+138 VKVGNNSGGKNENN

-168 QGIVN
+168 QGVVN

-183 RVVDEKGHAAVIDK
+183 RVVNTQNQAAVIASLK
-197 LEIEWHRNV
+197 IEWHRNV
-206 TGNDG
+206 NGNDG
-211 DNPAEMNGATGTG
+211 DNPAEMNGAEGTG

-235 RPAVLRVERVG
+235 RPAVLRVERVDVAKG
-246 VPKKAGGFSLND
+246 SFTLDS

-268 RPSVNPSLKGNS
+268 RPSVNGNGGGKDK
-280 NYNLGAYKPQ
+280 NRYHLGDYKPYYQ
-290 YPPLPLGRDGIAP
+290 SGRDSIAP
-303 NNQYYDQHGNKIAPI
+303 NNQYGGKAPI
-318 AEAACKDGG
+318 VEAKCDGA
-327 GGDDYACKT
+327 DYACKT
-336 TFNGELLDTGN
+336 IFEDSLDTTKT
-347 IDYYLRINA
+347 DYYLRINA

-429 IEVQYDEGEDRCK
+429 IEVQYDEGEDRCQP

>member
-1 MISYPAHRRQR
+1 MISYPARRRQR

-89 PDDQKLC
+89 PADQKLC

-104 DELEGMG
+104 DKLEDMG
-111 CDKILKEMYD
+111 CDDILGELDNINYNK
-121 KGGISDV
+121 SFAV
-128 EQESNNRGYR
+128 ENEGSRGHR
-138 VKVGNNGSNNNNENN
+138 VRVGNNGGGSNENN

-168 QGIVN
+168 QGVVN
-173 NLGKSVIVPL
+173 NLGKSIIVPL
-183 RVVDEKGHAAVIDK
+183 RVVDTQNHAAVIDK

-206 TGNDG
+206 NGNDG
-211 DNPAEMNGATGTG
+211 DNPAVMNGAEGTG
-224 LPPANIWSKSN
+224 LPPANIWTKSN

-246 VPKKAGGFSLND
+246 VPKGNFTLD
-258 LADSDTALTL
+258 QLADSDTALTL
-268 RPSVNPSLKGNS
+268 RPSVNNKGS
-280 NYNLGAYKPQ
+280 YNLGAYKPQ

-303 NNQYYDQHGNKIAPI
+303 NNQYYDHSKKTVPI
-318 AEAACKDGG
+318 VEAACKDSG
-327 GGDDYACKT
+327 DYACKT
-336 TFNGELLDTGN
+336 TFDGESLVTKDK
-347 IDYYLRINA
+347 DYYLRINA

-366 AYGQNGKKLYFDGV
+366 AYDKNGSKLYFDGV

-429 IEVQYDEGEDRCK
+429 IEVQYDQGEDRCKP

>member
-1 MISYPAHRRQR
+1 MISYPARRCQG

-57 SSAKIAAESGVE
+57 SSAKAAAESGVE

-74 IVYCYNKRQSDGSYP
+74 IVYCYNKRSGGSYTT
-89 PDDQKLC
+89 PDAQQLC
-96 LQVIGKLS
+96 PKVIGKLS
-104 DELEGMG
+104 TELEGMG
-111 CDKILKEMYD
+111 CDEILKPMHD
-121 KGGISDV
+121 IGTISSV
-128 EQESNNRGYR
+128 EKEDNGRGYR
-138 VKVGNNGSNNNNENN
+138 VKVGNNSGGKNENN

-183 RVVDEKGHAAVIDK
+183 RVVDINNNAAVIDS

-206 TGNDG
+206 NGNDG
-211 DNPAEMNGATGTG
+211 DDPAKMNGAMGTG
-224 LPPANIWSKSN
+224 LPPAGTWNSGNSN

-246 VPKKAGGFSLND
+246 VPKGNFTLD
-258 LADSDTALTL
+258 QLADSDTALTL
-268 RPSVNPSLKGNS
+268 RPSLKGNS

-303 NNQYYDQHGNKIAPI
+303 NNQYGGKVPI
-318 AEAACKDGG
+318 VGAKCQDSG
-327 GGDDYACKT
+327 DYACKT
-336 TFNGELLDTGN
+336 TFDGESLVTKDT
-347 IDYYLRINA
+347 DYYLRINA
-356 IYRSTHFKIT
+356 IYRSAHFKIT
-366 AYGQNGKKLYFDGV
+366 AYDKNGKPLYFDGV

-429 IEVQYDEGEDRCK
+429 IEVQYDKGEDRCPH

>member
-1 MISYPAHRRQR
+1 MISYRARRRQR

-74 IVYCYNKRQSDGSYP
+74 IVYCYNKRQLGGGYSSA
-89 PDDQKLC
+89 DDQKLC
-96 LQVIGKLS
+96 SQVIGKLS
-104 DELEGMG
+104 DELEGMK
-111 CDKILKEMYD
+111 CDYILEQMKN
-121 KGGISDV
+121 KAGIDGV
-128 EQESNNRGYR
+128 EEEDNGRGYR
-138 VKVGNNGSNNNNENN
+138 VRVGNNGGGKNENN

-168 QGIVN
+168 QGVVN

-183 RVVDEKGHAAVIDK
+183 RVVDGNNQAAVIDR

-211 DNPAEMNGATGTG
+211 DNPADMNGARGTG
-224 LPPANIWSKSN
+224 LPPAGTWNNSN

-246 VPKKAGGFSLND
+246 VPKGGFNLND
-258 LADSDTALTL
+258 LAGSDTALTL
-268 RPSVNPSLKGNS
+268 RPSESGNGKGGYRLG
-280 NYNLGAYKPQ
+280 NYEPQ
-290 YPPLPLGRDGIAP
+290 YPSGNKDKIAP
-303 NNQYYDQHGNKIAPI
+303 NSQYHKGVPIVEAYCQSQSGSNK
-318 AEAACKDGG
+318 E
-327 GGDDYACKT
+327 YACKT
-336 TFNGELLDTGN
+336 IFNKESLYTDKT
-347 IDYYLRINA
+347 YYLRINA

-366 AYGQNGKKLYFDGV
+366 AYQGKNKLYFDGV

-429 IEVQYDEGEDRCK
+429 IEVQYDTGEDRCK

>member
-1 MISYPAHRRQR
+1 MISYRARRHQR
-12 VADRESGQASM
+12 VADCESGQASM

-74 IVYCYNKRQSDGSYP
+74 IVYCYNKRSGGSYTT
-89 PDDQKLC
+89 PDAQQLC
-96 LQVIGKLS
+96 PKVIGKLS
-104 DELEGMG
+104 TELEGMK
-111 CDKILKEMYD
+111 CDYILEQMKN
-121 KGGISDV
+121 KAGIDGV
-128 EQESNNRGYR
+128 EEEDNGRGYR
-138 VKVGNNGSNNNNENN
+138 VKVGNNGGGKNENN

-168 QGIVN
+168 QGVVN

-183 RVVDEKGHAAVIDK
+183 RVVDINNQAAVIDR

-211 DNPAEMNGATGTG
+211 DNPAEMNCANGTG
-224 LPPANIWSKSN
+224 LPPAGTWNNSN

-246 VPKKAGGFSLND
+246 VPKGGFNLND
-258 LADSDTALTL
+258 LAGNDTALTL
-268 RPSVNPSLKGNS
+268 RPSESGNGKGGYRLG
-280 NYNLGAYKPQ
+280 NYEPQ
-290 YPPLPLGRDGIAP
+290 YPSSNKDKIAP
-303 NNQYYDQHGNKIAPI
+303 NYQYHKGVPIVEAYCQSDSNK
-318 AEAACKDGG
+318 E
-327 GGDDYACKT
+327 YACKT
-336 TFNGELLDTGN
+336 IFNKESLYTDKT
-347 IDYYLRINA
+347 YYLRINA

-366 AYGQNGKKLYFDGV
+366 AYQGKNKLYFDGV

-429 IEVQYDEGEDRCK
+429 IEVQYDTGEDRCK

>member
-1 MISYPAHRRQR
+1 MISYPARRRQR

-74 IVYCYNKRQSDGSYP
+74 IVYCYNKRSGGSYTT
-89 PDDQKLC
+89 PDAQQLC
-96 LQVIGKLS
+96 PQVIGKLS
-104 DELEGMG
+104 TELEGMG
-111 CDKILKEMYD
+111 CDEILKPMHD
-121 KGGISDV
+121 IGTISEV
-128 EQESNNRGYR
+128 EQEGNNRGYR
-138 VKVGNNGSNNNNENN
+138 VKVGNNGGGDNENN

-173 NLGKSVIVPL
+173 NLGKSIIVPL
-183 RVVDEKGHAAVIDK
+183 RVVNGKNQAAVIAK

-211 DNPAEMNGATGTG
+211 DDPAKMNGAMGTG
-224 LPPANIWSKSN
+224 LPPAGTWNSGNSN

-268 RPSVNPSLKGNS
+268 RPSVNNKGS
-280 NYNLGAYKPQ
+280 YNLGAYKPQ

-303 NNQYYDQHGNKIAPI
+303 NNQYYDHSKKTVPI
-318 AEAACKDGG
+318 VEAACKDSG
-327 GGDDYACKT
+327 DYACKT
-336 TFNGELLDTGN
+336 TFDGESLDTDKTA
-347 IDYYLRINA
+347 DYYLRINA

-366 AYGQNGKKLYFDGV
+366 AYDKNGSKLYFDGV

-429 IEVQYDEGEDRCK
+429 IEVQYDKGEDRCQP